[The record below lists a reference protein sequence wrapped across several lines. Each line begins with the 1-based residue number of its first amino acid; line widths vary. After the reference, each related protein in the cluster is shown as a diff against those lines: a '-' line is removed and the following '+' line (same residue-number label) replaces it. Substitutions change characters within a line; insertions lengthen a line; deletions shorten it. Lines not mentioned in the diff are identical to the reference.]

1 MAINDTRFPRRAEGL
16 PEFIRA
22 RDILEHLLPIAPST
36 LYLWIAQRK
45 FPQGMLIGARTR
57 VWSRDEVLAWVKA
70 HV

>member
-1 MAINDTRFPRRAEGL
+1 MPITDTRFPRRAEL

-36 LYLWIAQRK
+36 LYLWISEGR
-45 FPQGMLIGARTR
+45 FPQGTLIGARTR